1 VSAFT
6 DASVS
11 MCLPVLPYYPDQ
23 AIRKHFKTKA
33 LYLIISNT
41 KQMIKKILVII
52 GLALSVTQLKA
63 QSIDN
68 LTSSFNTGHYYKIDG
83 TRVESEIKLTCLAK
97 FGTNPHNSIYIKGSD
112 GKTDRLTTK
121 EVSSFVIGADSFL
134 IAKNIKHGEAE
145 LTEDFV
151 HFDSVDGDIT
161 TVTHYT
167 TTGNSTLNG
176 LVLYVKKGVTYATLK
191 AAQKAK

>member
-1 VSAFT
+1 MS
-6 DASVS
+6 
-11 MCLPVLPYYPDQ
+11 
-23 AIRKHFKTKA
+23 
-33 LYLIISNT
+33 
-41 KQMIKKILVII
+41 KKILVII
-52 GLALSVTQLKA
+52 GSIILQLQLDA

-68 LTSSFNTGHYYKIDG
+68 LTSTFHSGHYYKIDG
-83 TRVESEIKLTCLAK
+83 TRVDSEIKLACLAK
-97 FGTNPHNSIYIKGSD
+97 FGTNPHNSIYVKVGD
-112 GKTDRLTTK
+112 GKPDRLTTK
-121 EVSSFVIGADSFL
+121 EVSSFVIGPDSFL

-167 TTGNSTLNG
+167 TTGNATING
-176 LVLYVKKGVTYATLK
+176 LVLYVKKGVAYATLK